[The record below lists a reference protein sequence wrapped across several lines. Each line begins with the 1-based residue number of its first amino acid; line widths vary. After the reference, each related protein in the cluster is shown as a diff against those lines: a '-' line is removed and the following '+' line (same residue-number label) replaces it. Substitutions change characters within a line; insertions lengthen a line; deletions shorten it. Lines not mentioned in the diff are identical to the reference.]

1 MTILVLSGHK
11 SPMTLTH
18 KKLVRQPER
27 KTSNSNQIIEF
38 DGAGWPA
45 FTHLSTD
52 TMVQGATMTWER
64 RHDPEEYVSI
74 IAEVFYDPAR
84 RKNGVRPASGQSFA
98 QTMKIEC
105 SREIRDYPVGTKVR
119 LRVVETAKE
128 DSRPFL
134 YSSYKWAHEL
144 V

>member
-1 MTILVLSGHK
+1 
-11 SPMTLTH
+11 
-18 KKLVRQPER
+18 
-27 KTSNSNQIIEF
+27 
-38 DGAGWPA
+38 
-45 FTHLSTD
+45 
-52 TMVQGATMTWER
+52 MTWER
-64 RHDPEEYVSI
+64 RHAPEEYVSI
-74 IAEVFYDPAR
+74 VAEVFYDPAR

-105 SREIRDYPVGTKVR
+105 SREIREYPVGTKVR
-119 LRVVETAKE
+119 LRVVETTKE